1 MGRLPL
7 WRAGAPHPALDR
19 SPDDLPTIRRRTSP
33 PPVHGAQH
41 PALAAA
47 LLYARYHRWAA
58 AREGAE
64 GLLALLRQPLARY
77 EAHRLL
83 ARCAAAS
90 DAAQASRIGAV
101 GEALRAAAAEA
112 AAAGYSGLE
121 QMVEEELSALPS

>member
-1 MGRLPL
+1 MFDGIQLLSRT
-7 WRAGAPHPALDR
+7 RSAKYHSAGAG
-19 SPDDLPTIRRRTSP
+19 I
-33 PPVHGAQH
+33 
-41 PALAAA
+41 
-47 LLYARYHRWAA
+47 
-58 AREGAE
+58 
-64 GLLALLRQPLARY
+64 ALLRQPLARY